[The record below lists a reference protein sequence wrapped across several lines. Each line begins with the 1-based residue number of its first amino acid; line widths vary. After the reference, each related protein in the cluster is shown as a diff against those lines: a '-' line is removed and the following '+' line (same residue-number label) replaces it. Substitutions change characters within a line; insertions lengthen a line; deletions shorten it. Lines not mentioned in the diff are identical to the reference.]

1 VCAAGNTN
9 ALPVCQALFAK
20 KMNFLVLSPSGSHF
34 ACSDTL
40 DHGRQSA
47 LAEQQNHKSKRFG
60 MDPET
65 GRLAIAG
72 WQVPMPRSR
81 VGRIAVGSALVLG
94 GVLGFLPIL
103 GFWMVPLGFVVL
115 SHDLPFVRR
124 QRRRLALWWARRRR
138 KS

>member
-1 VCAAGNTN
+1 
-9 ALPVCQALFAK
+9 
-20 KMNFLVLSPSGSHF
+20 M
-34 ACSDTL
+34 
-40 DHGRQSA
+40 
-47 LAEQQNHKSKRFG
+47 AEQENQKSKKFG